1 MILHEFF
8 HYRGTSSVM
17 QPTLGLT
24 LAFTPSFY
32 LDDLVFMM
40 AVFLRQQSKTG
51 TLYLRPLGSQKR
63 TPAAK
68 TVTITTSLVTAKSLR
83 LAQMSQVMVDM
94 VEHIPERET
103 RQNQLFL
110 VLNSVSPLFFLFT
123 PGRIL
128 ISAYIGAQYK

>member
-1 MILHEFF
+1 MIMHEFF
-8 HYRGTSSVM
+8 NHRDTLSVM
-17 QPTLGLT
+17 QFNRLT
-24 LAFTPSFY
+24 GINAFTPSFY

-51 TLYLRPLGSQKR
+51 IPAGILYLRPLGSQKR

-94 VEHIPERET
+94 VEHIPE
-103 RQNQLFL
+103 
-110 VLNSVSPLFFLFT
+110 
-123 PGRIL
+123 
-128 ISAYIGAQYK
+128 